1 MLFNSK
7 KELHLGWTSKTSC
20 SERSQLYIKDCI
32 LYEPIY
38 VQCPEKINLDKKADL
53 SWPGAGSEPGIDCN
67 RHEGSSFQWQK
78 MFLNQIVV
86 AVTQIYKF
94 TKCKLNKLVN
104 FMMCKLYLSKTVR
117 EKGGERVCLRKK
129 GSQMQMALTMKSR
142 QGREEV
148 CQCWPWRILINGG
161 HGHWRNTYLITF
173 PERRGQPNHLLPYW
187 EAPGLV
193 WRQKRARESP
203 GQGLF
208 LGFPGK
214 EKAEHGK

>member
-1 MLFNSK
+1 M
-7 KELHLGWTSKTSC
+7 
-20 SERSQLYIKDCI
+20 
-32 LYEPIY
+32 
-38 VQCPEKINLDKKADL
+38 
-53 SWPGAGSEPGIDCN
+53 EPGIDCN

-86 AVTQIYKF
+86 TVTQIYKF
-94 TKCKLNKLVN
+94 TKCKLNKLAN

-117 EKGGERVCLRKK
+117 EEGGERVCLRKR

-161 HGHWRNTYLITF
+161 NSDDTVRSRPLKEHLLNYISR
-173 PERRGQPNHLLPYW
+173 EKSNHLLPYW